1 MSDNPK
7 TEIDPSLT
15 WNVKLGFGILHELLH
30 DIASADSAD
39 SHLSQLSLE
48 ALWIAENLKRDIE
61 AAHENADE
69 AASAAP
75 YLAKIR
81 TAATDTELVDHVL
94 RTFRLAD
101 ADFGD
106 DNPGVRVSVLKAA
119 LDAWITRR
127 QTSIAA

>member
-39 SHLSQLSLE
+39 SRLSQLALE
-48 ALWIAENLKRDIE
+48 ALWIAENLKRDIG

-69 AASAAP
+69 AASAQ
-75 YLAKIR
+75 L
-81 TAATDTELVDHVL
+81 
-94 RTFRLAD
+94 
-101 ADFGD
+101 
-106 DNPGVRVSVLKAA
+106 
-119 LDAWITRR
+119 
-127 QTSIAA
+127 